1 MDIIQ
6 LICVFSVAF
15 TGLTSGTGMLPDGPL
30 TAAVGGAVMF
40 TTTRT
45 PSNKPFV
52 FIGWIFNH
60 NNTDTNIITSTSTDN
75 IGPDYVGRITLSK
88 STGSLELRNLT
99 LSDSGGYRVTLT
111 VDGGNQETGSTRL
124 EILARDRV
132 QLTDGGSTLT
142 IVNVTR
148 YDQGPF
154 RCKVSN
160 AVSNGTSEPVKL
172 SISYGPDD
180 VNLKKSLSPE
190 ECVVGSNVDLS
201 CSAVSSPSAQFSW
214 FLNGSMLP
222 EAGPELRLMN
232 IQMNQSGSYSC
243 QAFNNKTL
251 RYKTSQPAAII
262 VIVPV
267 SNVTVTVSDIDLVEF
282 NSSVRLCCSSS
293 GSSLSFLWLNGSS
306 EVTAIDRVQLTDGG
320 STVTIV
326 NVTRYDQGPFR
337 CKVSNAVSNGTSDL
351 VNLSISFGPEN
362 IVLKPPS
369 STQDHFVVGSNID
382 LSCSAVSR
390 PAALFYWFLNGNL
403 LPDTGPELSMTNIH
417 INQSGNY
424 SCQAF
429 NNKTLRYQT
438 SQPAAINI
446 RASPIQQSP
455 TCSAGCIAGIVI
467 TCCVIVGACAVAGY
481 FIFYKKKLRKA
492 STNITSE
499 HQDTAANSRNQELNY
514 ANVSTLQNR
523 DGGIVQLGLQNNST
537 EYAQIRLNSFPA
549 ASSPPTYD
557 VHMQRMKRQAPQPG
571 ANGAQANTHVYID
584 KLVRSDSHQM

>member
-124 EILARDRV
+124 EILVPVSNVMITVSDIDLVEFNSSVRLSCSSSGSSLSFLWLNGSSVVTARDRV

-492 STNITSE
+492 STNIMNT
-499 HQDTAANSRNQELNY
+499 R
-514 ANVSTLQNR
+514 TLQ
-523 DGGIVQLGLQNNST
+523 QT
-537 EYAQIRLNSFPA
+537 PEIRS
-549 ASSPPTYD
+549 
-557 VHMQRMKRQAPQPG
+557 
-571 ANGAQANTHVYID
+571 
-584 KLVRSDSHQM
+584 